1 MRSQIL
7 KVIKIADVLLAV
19 VVITLS
25 VVIFIY
31 GKKCEIDGERVQ
43 VFVDGQLTETY
54 ELANPMRKTYSFE
67 KGNNTLVIEEGK
79 AYLTECDC
87 PDKLCEKMGSIE
99 KQGEVITCLPH
110 RLQIVIQGESEMDA
124 VNF

>member
-1 MRSQIL
+1 M

-25 VVIFIY
+25 VMIFIF
-31 GKKCEIDGERVQ
+31 GKKSEIDGERVQ

-54 ELANPMRKTYSFE
+54 ELDNPTRKTYSFE

-110 RLQIVIQGESEMDA
+110 RLQIVVQGESEMDA